1 MSEKENIKAPEALP
15 DEVLDAVAGGFSGA
29 AAAVDGVLTCTCGT
43 AINVGS
49 ARRVRCPQC
58 GLQWVLLM
66 GVSGW
71 VAP

>member
-1 MSEKENIKAPEALP
+1 MSEDKTKKEEKALP
-15 DEVLDAVAGGFSGA
+15 DEALDAVAGGLSGA

-49 ARRVRCPQC
+49 ARSVRCPQC
-58 GLQWVLLM
+58 GLQWVLRM